1 MMAEFLDLFCL
12 FLMASGG
19 LAWAAF
25 FALLFYVWLSQP
37 KGKKL

>member
-1 MMAEFLDLFCL
+1 MAEFLAYFLL

-19 LAWAAF
+19 LAWATF

-37 KGKKL
+37 KGIKS